1 VRKGGNRDAEGQGG
15 QGSSGL
21 SPDAGQ
27 RRSGGGNKHADHALV
42 RIARIMLDNMETVG
56 WEAIRDHGTKRSQQC
71 EVVHPDEN
79 LLAHFV

>member
-1 VRKGGNRDAEGQGG
+1 VRKGGKPREGKAAAVCRRHETMQIVTVRGREGEGGDAEGQGG

-42 RIARIMLDNMETVG
+42 RIARIMLG
-56 WEAIRDHGTKRSQQC
+56 
-71 EVVHPDEN
+71 
-79 LLAHFV
+79 